1 MIQPSPQHRHRKA
14 GLPPHSWRAALG
26 VLLLL
31 LLATTLTYGAKEAPS
46 LIPESILTQAGADLN
61 AGMQAFEKK
70 NFTTAAEKLTSAIG
84 LLKSYP
90 DALLRLAPAYFTLG
104 AAYFNANDYPM
115 AISSFNEF
123 LKQFPKS
130 EKVGEVRLALARA
143 TFFNKD
149 YEAAVT
155 MFSKFE
161 AYPNLREQA
170 LVTQAACYKELG
182 KTEQH
187 QQTLEKLI
195 APEIKT
201 RAQAGGAAT
210 LASLYVELE
219 QPEKAQEL
227 LADLEK
233 RILLVDNIVA
243 VNSLELRIADGYAE
257 KKEYAKAINAYRVV
271 RDNAEVIAFQKE
283 RIAAMEARIA
293 ANVKYAEEKPELF
306 SSLKATNTE
315 IASIMEEAQKLLTEF
330 EKVPDFAPAVLSRVG
345 SCWYDWE
352 KKWESIVVF
361 RRVLD
366 KYPKTKEAEA
376 ALYAIILC
384 YSDLNRIK
392 TSQKLC
398 ERYLNEFPKGVNAG
412 TVGYLMGAMSLQAQ
426 DPKGA
431 ITYFE
436 TVLEKQPDSP
446 FRDQIRFLIGNA
458 KMQMGD
464 IESAQTE
471 FQKYL
476 KEFPKGQNIEEVE
489 YRVALSLVLLGK
501 YEEAM
506 GALKAWLIKYP
517 KSEYAADCHYRLMV
531 CKYAASLYEEIVQD
545 AKAWQSEY
553 SGNLVEAEV
562 LSLLGDTL
570 AAKNDTPGAA
580 AAFKQSFQKAT
591 VDEVLN
597 YSLFEAAKSL
607 QKLSK
612 WSEMSEMFEN
622 FVREK
627 PDHQSVVAAMFW
639 IGKAKVREGKTEE
652 AKTFLVEQI
661 KRYLNEPKREA
672 VEQLLQQLAQ
682 LCSKRPRPALPPPAL
697 EAAPPPP
704 LTVSANKTAAP
715 AVKPPPAPEPPPLP
729 PYDAMAE
736 LEKQLAP
743 LVPVA
748 NATGKARL
756 IYAKA
761 ELAKLRKK
769 DDEVEQAYRELAV
782 GFKPEEL
789 SPVLLALA
797 GDFHLGKK
805 DVEAATKY
813 YNILKEDF
821 PKSDHLDY
829 AYNGLGQIAFDA
841 KDYKTALK
849 LYTDAADTYTGM
861 KIKESTIGKARSFL
875 ELKQY
880 EDAKK
885 MFEQVAGMREWRGES
900 TAMAVYYLGVI
911 QKRQEH
917 WAEAIAHYQRVFVA
931 YQKFLPWVAKSYIDC
946 AESFHQLGKNKQAV
960 AHLQEMLRNDKLATF
975 PEAQQA
981 RKMLSEWEAGS

>member
-1 MIQPSPQHRHRKA
+1 
-14 GLPPHSWRAALG
+14 
-26 VLLLL
+26 
-31 LLATTLTYGAKEAPS
+31 
-46 LIPESILTQAGADLN
+46 
-61 AGMQAFEKK
+61 MQAFEKK
-70 NFTTAAEKLTSAIG
+70 NFPTAAEKLTEAIG
-84 LLKSYP
+84 LLKKYP

-104 AAYFNANDYPM
+104 AAYFNANDYPK
-115 AISSFNEF
+115 AISAFNDF
-123 LKQFPKS
+123 LKEFPKS
-130 EKVGEVRLALARA
+130 EKVGEVKLALARA
-143 TFFNKD
+143 TYFNKD
-149 YEAAVT
+149 YESAAA

-161 AYPNLREQA
+161 AYPSLREQA

-182 KTEQH
+182 KTEK
-187 QQTLEKLI
+187 QQQILEKLI
-195 APEIKT
+195 APEIKS
-201 RAQAGGAAT
+201 RAQAGGAVN
-210 LASLYVELE
+210 LAELMME
-219 QPEKAQEL
+219 LDQPEKAQEL

-233 RILLVDNIVA
+233 RILLVDNIVL

-257 KKEYAKAINAYRVV
+257 KKEYAKAIHAYRAV
-271 RDNAEVIAFQKE
+271 RDNEEVIAFQKD
-283 RIAAMEARIA
+283 RIAAMESRII
-293 ANVKYAEEKPELF
+293 ANEKYAEEKPELF
-306 SSLKATNTE
+306 SSLKAANTE
-315 IASIMEEAQKLLTEF
+315 IASIKEEAQKLLAEF
-330 EKVPDFAPAVLSRVG
+330 EKVPNFAPAVLSRIG
-345 SCWYDWE
+345 SCWYDWD

-361 RRVLD
+361 RRVLE
-366 KYPKTKEAEA
+366 KYPKTKEADA
-376 ALYAIILC
+376 ALYAMILC

-392 TSQKLC
+392 SAQKLC
-398 ERYLNEFPKGVNAG
+398 ERYLSEFPKGPNAG

-426 DPKGA
+426 DPKSA
-431 ITYFE
+431 VSYFE

-458 KMQMGD
+458 KMQMGEV
-464 IESAQTE
+464 ESALAE

-489 YRVALSLVLLGK
+489 YRAALSLVLLGK

-517 KSEYAADCHYRLMV
+517 KSQFAADCHYRLMV
-531 CKYAASLYEEIVQD
+531 CKYAASLYDEIVQD
-545 AKAWQSEY
+545 AKAWQAEY
-553 SGNLVEAEV
+553 SGNQIEPEV

-570 AAKNDTPGAA
+570 AAQNDTPGAA

-591 VDEVLN
+591 IDEVLN
-597 YSLFEAAKSL
+597 YSLFEAAKAL
-607 QKLSK
+607 QKLGR

-639 IGKAKVREGKTEE
+639 IGKAKSREGKTEE
-652 AKTFLVEQI
+652 AKAFLVEQI

-682 LCSKRPRPALPPPAL
+682 LCSKRPRPALPSPTDIPAP
-697 EAAPPPP
+697 EPAPPPP
-704 LTVSANKTAAP
+704 LTVSNNVPAAP
-715 AVKPPPAPEPPPLP
+715 VVKPLPAPEPPPLP

-743 LVPVA
+743 LVPGA

-756 IYAKA
+756 VYAKA

-805 DVEAATKY
+805 DTEAATKY
-813 YNILKEDF
+813 FNILKVDF

-829 AYNGLGQIAFDA
+829 AYNGLGQIALDA
-841 KDYKTALK
+841 KDYKAALK
-849 LYTDAADTYTGM
+849 FYTEAADTYTGM
-861 KIKESTIGKARSFL
+861 KIKEATIGKARSLL

-880 EDAKK
+880 DEAKK

-900 TAMAVYYLGVI
+900 TAMAVYYLGVV
-911 QKRQEH
+911 QQRQEH

-931 YQKFLPWVAKSYIDC
+931 YQKFLPWVAKSYINC

>member
-1 MIQPSPQHRHRKA
+1 MF
-14 GLPPHSWRAALG
+14 
-26 VLLLL
+26 
-31 LLATTLTYGAKEAPS
+31 LLALPFSYGANDAPS
-46 LIPESILTQAGADLN
+46 LIPEGILTQAGADLN

-70 NFTTAAEKLTSAIG
+70 NFPTAAEKLTSAIG
-84 LLKSYP
+84 LLSKYP
-90 DALLRLAPAYFTLG
+90 EAMLRLAPAYFTLG
-104 AAYFNANDYPM
+104 AAYFNANDYPK
-115 AISSFNEF
+115 AISAFNEF
-123 LKQFPKS
+123 LKLFPKS
-130 EKVGEVRLALARA
+130 DKVGEVRLALARA

-161 AYPNLREQA
+161 AYPSLREQA

-182 KTEQH
+182 KTEE
-187 QQTLEKLI
+187 QQKTLEKLI
-195 APEIKT
+195 APEIKS
-201 RAQAGGAAT
+201 RAQAGGAVT
-210 LASLYVELE
+210 LAALYVELE

-243 VNSLELRIADGYAE
+243 VNSLELRIADGYADR
-257 KKEYAKAINAYRVV
+257 KEYAKAINAYRTV

-293 ANVKYAEEKPELF
+293 ANEKYAEEKPELF
-306 SSLKATNTE
+306 SSLKATNIE
-315 IASIMEEAQKLLTEF
+315 IASIQEEAQKLLTEF

-352 KKWESIVVF
+352 KKWESVVVF
-361 RRVLD
+361 RRVLE

-392 TSQKLC
+392 SAQKLC

-431 ITYFE
+431 VTYFE
-436 TVLEKQPDSP
+436 TVLQKQPDSP

-464 IESAQTE
+464 VESALVE

-489 YRVALSLVLLGK
+489 YRAALSLVLLGK

-506 GALKAWLIKYP
+506 GALKGWLTKYP
-517 KSEYAADCHYRLMV
+517 KSEFAADCHYRLMV
-531 CKYAASLYEEIVQD
+531 CKYAASLYDEIVQD
-545 AKAWQSEY
+545 AKAWQKEY
-553 SGNLVEAEV
+553 SGNPIEPEV

-570 AAKNDTPGAA
+570 AAQNDVAGSA
-580 AAFKQSFQKAT
+580 AAFKESFQKAT
-591 VDEVLN
+591 IDEVLN
-597 YSLFEAAKSL
+597 YSLFEAAKAL
-607 QKLSK
+607 QKLGK

-622 FVREK
+622 FVKEK

-639 IGKAKVREGKTEE
+639 IGKSKAREGKTEE

-672 VEQLLQQLAQ
+672 VEQLLLQLAQ
-682 LCSKRPRPALPPPAL
+682 LCSKRPRPAPPSPSDIPVPAP
-697 EAAPPPP
+697 APPPP
-704 LTVSANKTAAP
+704 LTVSTSGPAAP

-743 LVPVA
+743 LLPDA

-769 DDEVEQAYRELAV
+769 DDEVEKAYRELAV

-789 SPVLLALA
+789 SPALLALA

-805 DVEAATKY
+805 DTAAATKY
-813 YNILKEDF
+813 FNILKEDF

-841 KDYKTALK
+841 KDFKIALK
-849 LYTDAADTYTGM
+849 FYTDAADTYTGA
-861 KIKESTIGKARSFL
+861 KIKEATIGKARSLL

-880 EDAKK
+880 DEAKK
-885 MFEQVAGMREWRGES
+885 IFEQVAGMREWRGES
-900 TAMAVYYLGVI
+900 TAMAVYYLGVV
-911 QKRQEH
+911 QQRQEH

-946 AESFHQLGKNKQAV
+946 AESFHQLGKSKQAV

-981 RKMLSEWEAGS
+981 RKMLGEWEAGS